1 MLENSDLPFFSPRPE
16 TPHNWQTYSK
26 IDQQRSRMVEMLGSD
41 SLVLRVSRVAL
52 KRKGRANPYHV
63 CFFFFKRRF

>member
-1 MLENSDLPFFSPRPE
+1 MYFS
-16 TPHNWQTYSK
+16 

-63 CFFFFKRRF
+63 CFFLSKRRF

>member
-1 MLENSDLPFFSPRPE
+1 MYFS
-16 TPHNWQTYSK
+16 
-26 IDQQRSRMVEMLGSD
+26 IDQQRSRVVEMLGSD

-63 CFFFFKRRF
+63 CFFFPNGVFDGVRWISEATRSMHDGHS